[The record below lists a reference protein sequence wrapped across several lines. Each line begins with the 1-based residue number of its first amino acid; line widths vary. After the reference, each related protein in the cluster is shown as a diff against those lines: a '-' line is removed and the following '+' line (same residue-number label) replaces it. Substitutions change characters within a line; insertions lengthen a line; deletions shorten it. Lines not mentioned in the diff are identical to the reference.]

1 MAIERR
7 TDLLQG
13 TLDMLVLRTLSVQ
26 SMHGYAI
33 AQHIER
39 LSNDILRVEQGSLY
53 PALQR
58 LQLKGWVTSEW
69 DTTPTGRNAR
79 YYAITKSGRKQL
91 DAKAAEYD
99 RVSGAIARIM
109 DSV

>member
-99 RVSGAIARIM
+99 RVSSAIARIM